1 MKLGVYSIKNV
12 LVSEKLNV
20 VMKDNIYINKLT
32 KIKEVVKDNY
42 PTLYKKHTL
51 KNILQPNINVRRIVN
66 WSMIFHELNQSGY
79 LDSDKRFYI

>member
-42 PTLYKKHTL
+42 HTLYKKHTL